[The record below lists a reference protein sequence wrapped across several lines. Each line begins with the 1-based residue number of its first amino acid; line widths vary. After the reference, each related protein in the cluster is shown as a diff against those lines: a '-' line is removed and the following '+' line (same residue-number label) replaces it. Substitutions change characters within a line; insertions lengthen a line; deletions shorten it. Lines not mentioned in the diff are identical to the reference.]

1 MCMGGSNQVGPTAD
15 QVAQADINQK
25 MWDYYQTNYK
35 PVLDK
40 YIASRTDPK
49 TTEAEKNKVAGQVN
63 ADVMKAVKPQSATN
77 SVANAKNL
85 MAVADVKSDDETK
98 GKQGAE
104 AKQMGTEQNIINI
117 GRGQQTKAMSGLDE
131 LASMS
136 VQSAVQDKER
146 EEQLAGS
153 EENAIGS
160 AVGTVAAVGAYGAMK
175 NQKTLDDPDDV
186 DFSDLGAGPIK

>member
-85 MAVADVKSDDETK
+85 MAVADVKSDAETK